1 MEKSIPAKH
10 LIEAHAYHKNKVKSL
25 DLVLT
30 ELMTDNEF
38 GEKQDIHSETIE
50 FIKKKIDEHYGRQK
64 YYEEV
69 EIIPLKS

>member
-1 MEKSIPAKH
+1 MQKSIPAKH

-38 GEKQDIHSETIE
+38 GEKKGIHSETIE
-50 FIKKKIDEHYGRQK
+50 FIKQKINEHDEKQK

-69 EIIPLKS
+69 EIIPLNS